1 VAAEELARLNAISPH
16 SIAMPLLVRSL
27 ARMSVPSER
36 VKRMVETGMSELTSA
51 VLGRRRDDEAIA
63 GCLGSSNGNKSM
75 YSVDR

>member
-1 VAAEELARLNAISPH
+1 
-16 SIAMPLLVRSL
+16 M
-27 ARMSVPSER
+27 
-36 VKRMVETGMSELTSA
+36 VKTGISELSGT